1 MSRPSFPGG
10 ATSPA
15 SSPNDPRPSDDAA
28 DDSAMAYYESDW
40 DERNSEATHAAALA
54 KSKALHDAVREK
66 AVGTLQIEMLRLETE
81 RLRLQRIQTAERVR
95 LETERAMEAVRIRE
109 EENKAK
115 LIPKPPPRVPTPPP
129 PKQPVQQPTPPTTTP
144 APANPQA
151 GESAQAISQA
161 PTPNLFQPSQ
171 KQAPQVAV
179 PPNSQQPTIPQQTP
193 ASNPL
198 QAPSQ
203 HQHGSQQQNHVPQP
217 TQAPSTLST
226 PKPEPSSSQP
236 DMGKQTAAQ
245 HQRQKTLHPSVDL
258 YVDIHKRLKMLR
270 ALIRKYGEQIPQF
283 KKATGDMRRAI
294 TRSVGQLTEG
304 RDTNKDQVGV

>member
-1 MSRPSFPGG
+1 
-10 ATSPA
+10 
-15 SSPNDPRPSDDAA
+15 
-28 DDSAMAYYESDW
+28 MAYYESDW
-40 DERNSEATHAAALA
+40 YERNSEATHAAALA

-129 PKQPVQQPTPPTTTP
+129 PKQPFQQPTPPTTTP
-144 APANPQA
+144 APVNPQA
-151 GESAQAISQA
+151 VESAKATSQT

-171 KQAPQVAV
+171 KQAPQVTV
-179 PPNSQQPTIPQQTP
+179 PPNSQQPAIPQQTP

-236 DMGKQTAAQ
+236 DMGKKTATQ
-245 HQRQKTLHPSVDL
+245 NQRQQTLHPSVDL

-304 RDTNKDQVGV
+304 RDTNRDQVGV